1 MNIRILMII
10 LPVLFGIIAYFL
22 FEGSIGAT
30 LIGLGWGL
38 LFYSLIPKK
47 YKKKDKNVNKDKNN
61 KDGKSDKNSKKKS
74 KKNKRK

>member
-10 LPVLFGIIAYFL
+10 LPVLFGTITYFL

-30 LIGLGWGL
+30 IVGLGWGL

-47 YKKKDKNVNKDKNN
+47 YKVKDKKINKDKNYKN
-61 KDGKSDKNSKKKS
+61 DKNVNSKKKS
-74 KKNKRK
+74 KKNKRN

>member
-1 MNIRILMII
+1 LNIRILMII
-10 LPVLFGIIAYFL
+10 LPVLFGIIAYSL

-30 LIGLGWGL
+30 IVGLGWGL

-47 YKKKDKNVNKDKNN
+47 YKMKDKNVNKDKNN
-61 KDGKSDKNSKKKS
+61 ENDKNDKNSKKKS